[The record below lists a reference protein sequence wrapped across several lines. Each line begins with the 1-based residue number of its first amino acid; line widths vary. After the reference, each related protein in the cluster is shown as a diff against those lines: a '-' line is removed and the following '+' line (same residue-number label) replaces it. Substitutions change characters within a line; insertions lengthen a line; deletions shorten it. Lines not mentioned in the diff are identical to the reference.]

1 MTRSSPTTP
10 LGAPT
15 LFAPTPPG
23 DRYACIN
30 LDPGERMTAG
40 GLILTNAHQQ
50 KIMRWLVVSVGPGKW
65 SADGSRRLA
74 PQWKVGDVVLA
85 PRLTTFNRI
94 PGCAL
99 TMGRDV
105 FVIAEDVILGS
116 VSGVQW
122 DSIPEVPDW
131 REKGAEA
138 SWPGKE

>member
-1 MTRSSPTTP
+1 MRATSIAGHPGP
-10 LGAPT
+10 KLPPAAPV

-30 LDPGERMTAG
+30 LDPGERTTAG

-65 SADGSRRLA
+65 SSDGSRRLT
-74 PQWKVGDVVLA
+74 PQWKAGDVILA
-85 PRLTTFNRI
+85 PKLTTFNRI
-94 PGCAL
+94 AGCAL

-116 VSGVQW
+116 VS
-122 DSIPEVPDW
+122 
-131 REKGAEA
+131 
-138 SWPGKE
+138 